1 MTRCLTDMV
10 RIELHFLSFFSGYA
24 EHPVESQVPSEG
36 LNTGLLQWKN
46 SVLTDSRSHSTA
58 DFTYYSSTAV
68 YGVYK
73 YNSFQ
78 KKSKAHTTFGGAII
92 KCIL

>member
-36 LNTGLLQWKN
+36 LNTGPLQWKN
-46 SVLTDSRSHSTA
+46 SVLTTELPG
-58 DFTYYSSTAV
+58 SSQVIFSITRTL
-68 YGVYK
+68 K
-73 YNSFQ
+73 
-78 KKSKAHTTFGGAII
+78 
-92 KCIL
+92 